1 MRVELFG
8 PGGPTACG
16 VVSTTFSM
24 VVRFF
29 LKVRFSN
36 RPQVGF
42 PFRNLMQ
49 WVQLDVPQLAEVGRS
64 VETHFLVA

>member
-1 MRVELFG
+1 MTVHG
-8 PGGPTACG
+8 TH
-16 VVSTTFSM
+16 SITTFSM

-29 LKVRFSN
+29 LKVRFLN

-42 PFRNLMQ
+42 SFRNLMQ